1 MNAYR
6 HMRWLVALAVAVL
19 AGCGE
24 IERPVVVGAKDFA
37 EQQITAQLLAQTLRA
52 HNIPAEVDDTARNT
66 LDTLGAL
73 WVGDIDLHVDYSG
86 SILALAGHPPVH
98 EDPASFVAAQQELAP
113 FELTM
118 GPLLGFS
125 NDYVVLARPGS
136 RAAASPATLSA
147 LADRGQA
154 LRMGMTEEFRARPVD
169 GFEPLVRRYG
179 LNAEPTLVVP
189 SSPEGKDRLYAALLG
204 GDLDLAVGFGTDPQI
219 AEFGL
224 VGIADDRGFFPAY
237 AAAPITRKALLE
249 RRPDIAQALASLED
263 RVSTEAMQEMMVEV
277 ATLGTDPFAAVARF
291 LDPTLPPATD
301 GTLARPFGIA
311 VGRLDAVAGQA
322 ADVVLGLRK
331 AFPGRRIEVRRVSDP
346 LAPLRDGA
354 VRYALVSGPEL
365 FNLDIER
372 GDADPTAIATGM
384 PLPQTER
391 GKPQRGDADALV
403 PVGFDTLHLLV
414 RPDEDREV
422 WGAESSLGVGPGAG
436 VTARTVV
443 FLESGMASAEAALV
457 PTDATGLAAF
467 RAQAAAVRDGE
478 LDGLLIMAETG
489 HPLIAELLASGL
501 RLAPIDRWAAEG
513 NRMAFPFL
521 QPVTI
526 PAGTYPG
533 QTTPLASVGSQAV
546 LAAARQDPTEA
557 VGVVGP
563 GSAAI
568 GQNLPVAAG
577 TVARIREALDVT
589 VGLDPSLPT
598 STVAFQPPA
607 ERREGIGLSP
617 AVSLANLGAI
627 LALVLIIRLY
637 LAKPAARPGAP
648 P

>member
-1 MNAYR
+1 MAA
-6 HMRWLVALAVAVL
+6 LV
-19 AGCGE
+19 GCGE
-24 IERPVVVGAKDFA
+24 IDRPVVVGAKDFA

-52 HNIPAEVDDTARNT
+52 HDIAAEVDDTPRST
-66 LDTLGAL
+66 LNTLGAV
-73 WVGDIDLHVDYSG
+73 WVGDIDLYVDYTG
-86 SILALAGHPPVH
+86 SILALAGQPPVH
-98 EDPASFVAAQQELAP
+98 EDPASFVAAQQELVP

-147 LADRGQA
+147 LADRGRA

-179 LNAEPTLVVP
+179 LNAEPTLLVP

-204 GDLDLAVGFGTDPQI
+204 GDIDLAVGFSTDPQL
-219 AEFGL
+219 AEFEL
-224 VGIADDRGFFPAY
+224 VRITDDRGFFPAY
-237 AAAPITRKALLE
+237 AAAPLTRKTLLE
-249 RRPDIAQALASLED
+249 RRPDVAQALTSLED
-263 RVSTEAMQEMMVEV
+263 RVSTEAMRAMMVEV
-277 ATLGTDPFAAVARF
+277 VTLGTDPFAAVTRF
-291 LDPTLPPATD
+291 LDPTLPPTTG

-331 AFPGRRIEVRRVSDP
+331 AFPGRRIEVRRVTDP
-346 LAPLRDGA
+346 LTPLVEGE

-365 FNLDIER
+365 FTLD
-372 GDADPTAIATGM
+372 TA
-384 PLPQTER
+384 R
-391 GKPQRGDADALV
+391 GKPQRGGANALV

-414 RPDEDREV
+414 RPEEDGQV
-422 WGAESSLGVGPGAG
+422 WGADARLGVGPSAS
-436 VTARTVV
+436 VTARSAV
-443 FLESGMASAEAALV
+443 FLESGMESAQATLV
-457 PTDATGLAAF
+457 PTDVTGLAAF

-489 HPLIAELLASGL
+489 HPFISELLASGL
-501 RLAPIDRWAAEG
+501 RLAAIDRWEIEG
-513 NRMAFPFL
+513 NRVAFPFL

-526 PAGTYPG
+526 PAATYAG
-533 QTTPLASVGSQAV
+533 QSAPLASVGSQAV
-546 LAAARQDPTEA
+546 LAAARPDPTEA

-577 TVARIREALDVT
+577 TVARIREALDVA
-589 VGLDPSLPT
+589 VDLDPSLPT
-598 STVAFQPPA
+598 SMVAFQPPA

-617 AVSLANLGAI
+617 AVSLANLAAI

-637 LAKPAARPGAP
+637 LTPRAERRGPSDGSDH
-648 P
+648 

>member
-1 MNAYR
+1 MNEYR
-6 HMRWLVALAVAVL
+6 HMRWLVALAAAVL

-52 HNIPAEVDDTARNT
+52 HDIPAEVDDTARNT

-73 WVGDIDLHVDYSG
+73 WVGDIDLHVDYTG

-179 LNAEPTLVVP
+179 LNVESTLVVP
-189 SSPEGKDRLYAALLG
+189 SSPEGKDRLYAALLD
-204 GDLDLAVGFGTDPQI
+204 GDIDLAVGFGTDPQI

-346 LAPLRDGA
+346 LAPLRDVE

-365 FNLDIER
+365 FTLD
-372 GDADPTAIATGM
+372 TT
-384 PLPQTER
+384 R

-414 RPDEDREV
+414 RPDDDGEV

-436 VTARTVV
+436 VTARTLV

-577 TVARIREALDVT
+577 TVARIRKALDVT

-617 AVSLANLGAI
+617 AVSLANLAAI
-627 LALVLIIRLY
+627 AALVLIIRLY